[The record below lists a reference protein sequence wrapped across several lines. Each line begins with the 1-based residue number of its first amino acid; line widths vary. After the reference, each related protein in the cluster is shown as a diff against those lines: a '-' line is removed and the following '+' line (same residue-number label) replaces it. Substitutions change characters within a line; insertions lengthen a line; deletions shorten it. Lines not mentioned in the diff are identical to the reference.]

1 MSDLDDARLLV
12 KGYLSEQPERM
23 ARVEAAVSNAKA
35 VIEGEAQ
42 DLKGIVAFLIFAEYG
57 KEWGL

>member
-12 KGYLSEQPERM
+12 KGYLSEDPEKM

-35 VIEGEAQ
+35 IIEGEAPE
-42 DLKGIVAFLIFAEYG
+42 LRGIVAFLIFAEFG